1 MFTIIQESVTLP
13 KLSQTSLFQ
22 KFDEQSNIS
31 QLVIEELKK
40 TKEHPEY
47 IVKPSDIDEL
57 LALMKLNGD
66 PIVKKAIDAFIKGDI
81 VIIFDKATSVIP
93 QTLPFIVLTDKDKK
107 AKVHIFADRFISNLQ
122 SNQEYRSLMA
132 VLEASYLALQLATQ
146 PNKFLMN
153 SQLMLL
159 ICYIYNFM
167 SIMPLE
173 QKLYMKGDN
182 LVKARLYF
190 IAYFYKMTY
199 VQHILLNGTDISV
212 DNIPFK
218 RIISDKVDP
227 SVLSQVVDDIKN
239 MPDNSIMNVV
249 ELLKKINPVRYKDLS
264 SQYVPFFSTSC
275 GVSLIFA
282 LENIQYLFLLITSA
296 PNKTTLTQY
305 GLNQTVI
312 QQCRK
317 VISLLQSIVS

>member
-1 MFTIIQESVTLP
+1 
-13 KLSQTSLFQ
+13 
-22 KFDEQSNIS
+22 
-31 QLVIEELKK
+31 
-40 TKEHPEY
+40 
-47 IVKPSDIDEL
+47 
-57 LALMKLNGD
+57 MKLNGD

-81 VIIFDKATSVIP
+81 VIIFDKVTSVIP

-107 AKVHIFADRFISNLQ
+107 TKVHIFADRFISNLQ

-132 VLEASYLALQLATQ
+132 VLEASYLALQLTTQ

-190 IAYFYKMTY
+190 IAYFYKM
-199 VQHILLNGTDISV
+199 INGTDISV

-275 GVSLIFA
+275 GVPLIFA

-317 VISLLQSIVS
+317 VISLLQSIIS

>member
-22 KFDEQSNIS
+22 KFNDQSNIS

-47 IVKPSDIDEL
+47 IVKPNDIDEL

-81 VIIFDKATSVIP
+81 VIIFDKVTSAIP

-107 AKVHIFADRFISNLQ
+107 TKVHIFADRFISNLQ

-190 IAYFYKMTY
+190 IAYFYKM
-199 VQHILLNGTDISV
+199 INETDISV

-239 MPDNSIMNVV
+239 MPDNSIMNVI

-275 GVSLIFA
+275 GVPLIFA

-317 VISLLQSIVS
+317 VISLLQSIIS

>member
-22 KFDEQSNIS
+22 KFNEQSNIS

-81 VIIFDKATSVIP
+81 VIIFDKVTSVIP

-107 AKVHIFADRFISNLQ
+107 TKVHIFADRFISNLQ

-132 VLEASYLALQLATQ
+132 VLEASYLALQLTTQ

-190 IAYFYKMTY
+190 IAYFYKM
-199 VQHILLNGTDISV
+199 INGTDISV

-275 GVSLIFA
+275 GVPLIFA

-296 PNKTTLTQY
+296 PNKTTLKQY

-317 VISLLQSIVS
+317 VISLLQSIIS

>member
-22 KFDEQSNIS
+22 KFNEQSNIS

-81 VIIFDKATSVIP
+81 VIIFDKVTSVIP

-107 AKVHIFADRFISNLQ
+107 TNVHIFADRFISNLQ

-132 VLEASYLALQLATQ
+132 VLEASYLALQFATQ

-182 LVKARLYF
+182 LVKTRLYF
-190 IAYFYKMTY
+190 IAYFYKM
-199 VQHILLNGTDISV
+199 INGTDISV

-275 GVSLIFA
+275 GVPLIFA

-317 VISLLQSIVS
+317 VISLLQSIIS